1 MQGLSLAEK
10 PEEKYA
16 LSSAIEV
23 INAYIMLV
31 ALMLVVLSTPA
42 WG

>member
-1 MQGLSLAEK
+1 LQGLSLAEK

-23 INAYIMLV
+23 INAYIML
-31 ALMLVVLSTPA
+31 AALVVVLATPA